1 MSSNY
6 LTVIEHGETR
16 PTRFLRQQRLQIALV
31 LAAIEGILVLAGSIS
46 WWAVIVAAAAA
57 LGLHALLRATSV
69 QSVRQLT
76 WIAAVSQLVV
86 VLVPIAAAILTTLA
100 ILLLALIA
108 VVALGA
114 LLRDRR

>member
-1 MSSNY
+1 MTNS
-6 LTVIEHGETR
+6 LTIIEHGETR
-16 PTRFLRQQRLQIALV
+16 SMRFLRRQRLQIALV
-31 LAAIEGILVLAGSIS
+31 VAAIEGILVLAGSIP
-46 WWAVIVAAAAA
+46 WWAVVVAAAAA
-57 LGLHALLRATSV
+57 LGLHAWTRATRV

-86 VLVPIAAAILTTLA
+86 VLVPIAAAILTALA
-100 ILLLALIA
+100 IVLLALIA